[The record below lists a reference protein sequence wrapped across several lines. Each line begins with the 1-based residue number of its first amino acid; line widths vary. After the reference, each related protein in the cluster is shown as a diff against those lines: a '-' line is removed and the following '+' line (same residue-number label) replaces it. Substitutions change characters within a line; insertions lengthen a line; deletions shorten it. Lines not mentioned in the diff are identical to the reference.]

1 MIYEDFEYSVDDGAP
16 IELYSFECGV
26 PELNFYYTTGY
37 ETVSHAGRT
46 FIPAHVSRGPID
58 EVSAISAPQSVSID
72 VALNTD
78 LARWYGIAHAP
89 PTLEVRIWR
98 GHDGSGEFR
107 KMFWGVS
114 ERFTVRNEMLSVSVK
129 PFVQSLLHR
138 KMATNRYAHQCQH
151 TLFDNRCKVPRAA
164 HTWETTVTAI
174 SDDGLY
180 VTVANQFVGNDELRI
195 GDIKV
200 NGEERVILGNQ
211 DNVIKVRYPFTI
223 IDVGMA
229 AELSRGCNKL
239 KQTCKNVYNNFHNFG
254 GFPLIPDQNIINAKA
269 KTYQWEKQTKDKSQ
283 PPERI
288 YTGGSHGS

>member
-37 ETVSHAGRT
+37 ENVSHAGRT
-46 FIPAHVSRGPID
+46 FIPAHVSRGTID
-58 EVSAISAPQSVSID
+58 EVSAISAPQAVSID
-72 VALNTD
+72 VALDTD

-98 GHDGSGEFR
+98 GHDGSGDFR

-129 PFVQSLLHR
+129 PFIQSLLHR

-195 GDIKV
+195 GDLTI
-200 NGEERVILGNQ
+200 NGEQRVILGNQ

-223 IDVGMA
+223 IEVGMV